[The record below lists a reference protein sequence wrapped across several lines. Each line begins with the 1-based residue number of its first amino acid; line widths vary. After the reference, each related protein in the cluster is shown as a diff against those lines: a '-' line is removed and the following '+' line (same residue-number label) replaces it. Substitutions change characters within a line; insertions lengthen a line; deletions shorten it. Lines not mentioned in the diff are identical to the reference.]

1 MSQTTLN
8 LPMVAAMPPTTLSG
22 VVDRVTF
29 SDPESQ
35 WTVARLAVRGEKD
48 RVTIVG
54 TMAALT
60 PGESVR
66 VHGRWK
72 RHAQYGLQLEV
83 IQVESIVP
91 ATAFGI
97 RRYLGSGLIK
107 GIGPTFAA
115 KLVEAFG
122 VETLKVIEETPDRLL
137 EIPGIGK
144 HRQDRITTTWAEQ
157 REVRGIML
165 WLQSHQISPHL
176 AGKIWRTY
184 GQGAISVV
192 KRNPY
197 RLARDIRGVG
207 FKKAD
212 AVAAALGIP
221 KDSPFRATA
230 AVFHTLQ
237 RLTDDG
243 HVYVPA
249 TVLQATTETDLE
261 IPADLLAPAI
271 PALLTEDKIICED
284 LPEGQAV
291 YLKPLQIAESQLAW
305 RLSEFLRA
313 PRRPLAIDM
322 EQALTWVEDQISLTL
337 TPEQRD
343 AVRLA
348 LQEKLV
354 VITGG
359 PGTGKTTILNTLIKI
374 LETRGL
380 RIHLASPTGRASK
393 RLSEVTGRPASTVHK
408 LLEYSRAQFHRNRQ
422 HPLDTDV
429 VVVDEGSMVDLPLM
443 CHLVQA
449 LPLPAALVLV
459 GDADQ
464 LPSVGPGTVLRDLL
478 DFDAI
483 PSIRLTTIF
492 RQAQRSRI
500 ITNAHRV
507 NRGEMP
513 DLSTPGPDEVPDCY
527 FIEQED
533 PVRVR
538 DLVVRLVSERL
549 PRRYGYDPFE
559 DIQVLVPMHR
569 GEAGVAQLN
578 AALQARLNPPAEG
591 KTELTRSGRLFRV
604 GDRVMVIK
612 NNYTLQT
619 ANGDLGRILQIDVT
633 EQLVQ
638 VRIDDRVL
646 EYDFQN
652 LDELVLAYATSVHKS
667 QGSEYPCCVLVM
679 LPQYYM
685 LLQRNVLYTG
695 LTRARKLLVLVG
707 TKPALGIAVHNN
719 KIVRRYSHLTERLAA
734 FWRDPPPLEP
744 TPEAESTAPLLDLI
758 NEGLTAELA

>member
-8 LPMVAAMPPTTLSG
+8 LPMVTAMPPTTLSG

-83 IQVESIVP
+83 IQVESIMP

-176 AGKIWRTY
+176 AGKIWRAY

-249 TVLQATTETDLE
+249 TVLHATTEADLE

-322 EQALTWVEDQISLTL
+322 EQALAWVEDKISLTL

-380 RIHLASPTGRASK
+380 RIHLASPTGRAAK
-393 RLSEVTGRPASTVHK
+393 RLSEITGRPASTVHK
-408 LLEYSRAQFHRNRQ
+408 LLEYSRGQFRRTRQ

-527 FIEQED
+527 FIQQED
-533 PVRVR
+533 PLRVR

-612 NNYTLQT
+612 NNYALQT

-679 LPQYYM
+679 LPQFYM

-719 KIVRRYSHLTERLAA
+719 KILRRYSHLTERLAA

>member
-8 LPMVAAMPPTTLSG
+8 LPMAATMPPTTLSG
-22 VVDRVTF
+22 VVDHVTF

-83 IQVESIVP
+83 IQVESIMP

-176 AGKIWRTY
+176 AGKIWRAY

-249 TVLQATTETDLE
+249 TVLHATTETDLE

-291 YLKPLQIAESQLAW
+291 YLKPLQIAESRLAW

-313 PRRPLAIDM
+313 PRRPLAIDI
-322 EQALTWVEDQISLTL
+322 EQALAWVEDKISLTL

-380 RIHLASPTGRASK
+380 RIHLASPTGRAAK

-408 LLEYSRAQFHRNRQ
+408 LLEYSRGQFRRTRQ

-449 LPLPAALVLV
+449 MPLPAALVLV

-527 FIEQED
+527 FIQQED
-533 PVRVR
+533 PLRVR

-612 NNYTLQT
+612 NNYALQT

-646 EYDFQN
+646 AYDFQD

-679 LPQYYM
+679 LPQFYL

-695 LTRARKLLVLVG
+695 LTRARQLLVLVG

-758 NEGLTAELA
+758 NEGLTGELA

>member
-1 MSQTTLN
+1 MSQTTLK
-8 LPMVAAMPPTTLSG
+8 LPMAAAMPPTTLSG

-83 IQVESIVP
+83 IRYESIVP

-115 KLVEAFG
+115 KLVDAFG
-122 VETLKVIEETPDRLL
+122 VETLKVIEETPERLL

-144 HRQDRITTTWAEQ
+144 QRRDRITTTWAEQ

-165 WLQSHQISPHL
+165 WLQSHQISPYL
-176 AGKIWRTY
+176 AGKIWRAY
-184 GQGAISVV
+184 GQGAISMVQS
-192 KRNPY
+192 NPY

-237 RLTDDG
+237 KLTDDG
-243 HVYVPA
+243 HVYVPV
-249 TVLQATTETDLE
+249 TVLHATTETDLE
-261 IPADLLAPAI
+261 IPVDLLAPAI
-271 PALLTEDKIICED
+271 PALLEEEKIICED
-284 LPEGQAV
+284 LPEGQAA
-291 YLKPLQIAESQLAW
+291 YLKPLHIAESRLAR

-313 PRRPLAIDM
+313 PRRSLAIDI
-322 EQALTWVEDQISLTL
+322 EQALGWVEDKISLTL
-337 TPEQRD
+337 TPQQRD

-380 RIHLASPTGRASK
+380 RIHLASPTGRAAK

-408 LLEYSRAQFHRNRQ
+408 LLECSRGQFHRNRQ

-443 CHLVQA
+443 CHLLQA

-478 DFDAI
+478 DFDGI

-507 NRGEMP
+507 NHGEMP
-513 DLSTPGPDEVPDCY
+513 DLLASGRDEVPDCY

-533 PVRVR
+533 PVTVR
-538 DLVVRLVSERL
+538 DLVVQLVSERL

-578 AALQARLNPPAEG
+578 AALQARLNPPTEG
-591 KTELTRSGRLFRV
+591 KTELTRGSRLFRV

-612 NNYTLQT
+612 NNYALQT
-619 ANGDLGRILQIDVT
+619 ANGDLGRILHIDVP
-633 EQLVQ
+633 EQLVHI
-638 VRIDDRVL
+638 RIDDRAL

-652 LDELVLAYATSVHKS
+652 LDELMLAYATSVHKS

-679 LPQYYM
+679 LPQFYL

-707 TKPALGIAVHNN
+707 TRQALGIAVHNN
-719 KIVRRYSHLTERLAA
+719 TIVRRYSHLTERLAA
-734 FWRDPPPLEP
+734 FWRDLPPLEP
-744 TPEAESTAPLLDLI
+744 TPEPESTAPLLDLI
-758 NEGLTAELA
+758 NAGLTAELA

>member
-1 MSQTTLN
+1 VSQTTLK
-8 LPMVAAMPPTTLSG
+8 LPMAAAMPPTTRSG

-35 WTVARLAVRGEKD
+35 WTVARLAVRGERD

-83 IQVESIVP
+83 IRYESVVP

-107 GIGPTFAA
+107 GIGPIVAA

-122 VETLKVIEETPDRLL
+122 VETLKVIEETPERLL

-144 HRQDRITTTWAEQ
+144 QRQDRITTTWAEQ

-165 WLQSHQISPHL
+165 WLQGHQISPHL
-176 AGKIWRTY
+176 AGKIWRAY
-184 GQGAISVV
+184 GPGAISVV
-192 KRNPY
+192 QSNPY
-197 RLARDIRGVG
+197 RLARDIRGIG
-207 FKKAD
+207 FKRAD
-212 AVAAALGIP
+212 AVAEALGIP

-237 RLTDDG
+237 KLTDDG

-249 TVLQATTETDLE
+249 AVLHATPENDLE
-261 IPADLLAPAI
+261 IPADLLPPAI
-271 PALLTEDKIICED
+271 PALLEEDKIICED

-291 YLKPLQIAESQLAW
+291 YLTPLHIAESRLAR

-313 PRRPLAIDM
+313 PRRPLVIDI
-322 EQALTWVEDQISLTL
+322 EQALAWVEAKISLTL
-337 TPEQRD
+337 TPQQRD

-359 PGTGKTTILNTLIKI
+359 PGTGKTTILNTLIKL

-380 RIHLASPTGRASK
+380 RIHLASPTGRAAK
-393 RLSEVTGRPASTVHK
+393 RLSEVTGRPASTLHK
-408 LLEYSRAQFHRNRQ
+408 LLEYSRGQFRRTRQ

-429 VVVDEGSMVDLPLM
+429 VIVDEGSMVDLPLM

-464 LPSVGPGTVLRDLL
+464 LPSAGPGTVLRDLL
-478 DFDAI
+478 DFDGI

-500 ITNAHRV
+500 ITNAYGV
-507 NRGEMP
+507 NHGEMP
-513 DLSTPGPDEVPDCY
+513 DLSAPGRDEVPDCY
-527 FIEQED
+527 FIEQQD
-533 PVRVR
+533 PVTVR
-538 DLVVRLVSERL
+538 NLVVQLVSERL

-578 AALQARLNPPAEG
+578 AALQARLNAPAEG
-591 KTELTRSGRLFRV
+591 KTELTRGSRRFRV
-604 GDRVMVIK
+604 G
-612 NNYTLQT
+612 
-619 ANGDLGRILQIDVT
+619 
-633 EQLVQ
+633 
-638 VRIDDRVL
+638 DRVL

-652 LDELVLAYATSVHKS
+652 LDELMLAYATSVHKS

-679 LPQYYM
+679 LPQYYL

-695 LTRARKLLVLVG
+695 LTRARTLLVLVG
-707 TKPALGIAVHNN
+707 TRQALGIAVHNN

-734 FWRDPPPLEP
+734 FSRDPPPLEP
-744 TPEAESTAPLLDLI
+744 TPEAESTAPLLDLL

>member
-1 MSQTTLN
+1 MSQSTLT
-8 LPMVAAMPPTTLSG
+8 LPTATATPPTTLSG
-22 VVDRVTF
+22 VVERVTF

-35 WTVARLAVRGEKD
+35 WTVARLTVHGEKD
-48 RVTIVG
+48 LVTIVG
-54 TMAALT
+54 NMAALT

-66 VHGRWK
+66 VHGHWK

-83 IQVESIVP
+83 IRYESIVP

-97 RRYLGSGLIK
+97 CRYLGSGLIK
-107 GIGPTFAA
+107 GIGPIFAA
-115 KLVEAFG
+115 KLVDAYG
-122 VETLKVIEETPDRLL
+122 VETLKVIEETPERLL
-137 EIPGIGK
+137 EIHGIGK
-144 HRQDRITTTWAEQ
+144 KRQERITTAWAEQ
-157 REVRGIML
+157 REVREIML

-176 AGKIWRTY
+176 AEKIWRAY
-184 GQGAISVV
+184 GQGAINVV
-192 KRNPY
+192 QSNPY
-197 RLARDIRGVG
+197 KLARDIRGVG

-212 AVAAALGIP
+212 AVAEALGIP

-237 RLTDDG
+237 KLTDEG

-249 TVLQATTETDLE
+249 TVLHATTEKDLE
-261 IPADLLAPAI
+261 IAVDLLAPAI
-271 PALLTEDKIICED
+271 PALLEEDKIVCED

-291 YLKPLQIAESQLAW
+291 YLTPLHIAESQLAG
-305 RLSEFLRA
+305 RLSDLLRT
-313 PRRPLAIDM
+313 PRRTLAIDI
-322 EQALTWVEDQISLTL
+322 EQAFAWVENRISLIL
-337 TPEQRD
+337 TPQQRE

-348 LQEKLV
+348 LQEKIV

-374 LETRGL
+374 LETRGV
-380 RIHLASPTGRASK
+380 RIHLASPTGRAAK
-393 RLSEVTGRPASTVHK
+393 RLSEVTGRHARTVHK
-408 LLEYSRAQFHRNRQ
+408 LLEYTQGTFLRNRQ
-422 HPLDTDV
+422 HPLETDV
-429 VVVDEGSMVDLPLM
+429 VVVDEGSMLDLQLM
-443 CHLVQA
+443 FHLVQA
-449 LPLPAALVLV
+449 IPFPAALVLV

-478 DFDAI
+478 DFDGI

-500 ITNAHRV
+500 ITNAHRI

-513 DLSTPGPDEVPDCY
+513 DLSAPGCDEVPDCY

-533 PVRVR
+533 PVTVR
-538 DLVVRLVSERL
+538 DLVVELVSERL
-549 PRRYGYDPFE
+549 PKKYGYDPFE

-569 GEAGVAQLN
+569 GEAGTAQLN
-578 AALQARLNPPAEG
+578 AALQARLNPAEEG
-591 KTELTRSGRLFRV
+591 KTELTRGSRLFRV

-612 NNYTLQT
+612 NNYDLQT
-619 ANGDLGRILQIDVT
+619 ANGDLGRILHIDVT

-652 LDELVLAYATSVHKS
+652 LDELILAYATSVHKS
-667 QGSEYPCCVLVM
+667 QGSEYPCCILVM
-679 LPQYYM
+679 LTQFYL
-685 LLQRNVLYTG
+685 LLQRNLLYTG

-707 TKPALGIAVHNN
+707 TRKALGIAVHND
-719 KIVRRYSHLTERLAA
+719 KIARRYSHLTERLVA
-734 FWRDPPPLEP
+734 FRRDPPPLEP
-744 TPEAESTAPLLDLI
+744 APEAESTAPLLDLI
-758 NEGLTAELA
+758 NEGLTADM